1 MQMHKS
7 EENTS
12 SSMIFYSNF
21 TSVLRY
27 VEEWGEQLVGK
38 ADPVIVKLELG
49 SEQPVSC
56 EVVKGVESDYS
67 PGLVRPWAG
76 GLVGVAY
83 RTTPRRLGKVY
94 CTNRPSVLFHI
105 PEGAE
110 TWTVITGL
118 ATGPELGITRLGTS
132 PAGALVWLERSLSG
146 EGPGADLYPGPHGA
160 SLRLMSLDSLN
171 GEIREIVS
179 EQQPEFTIEARS
191 PFAGL
196 FNPQVCPRPWL
207 GNDTLAL
214 R

>member
-1 MQMHKS
+1 
-7 EENTS
+7 
-12 SSMIFYSNF
+12 MINDKIFCSNF
-21 TSVLRY
+21 ISVPRF

-38 ADPVIVKLELG
+38 ANPVIVKLDLG
-49 SEQPVSC
+49 SEQPVRC
-56 EVVKGVESDYS
+56 EVVKGVDSDYS

-83 RTTPRRLGKVY
+83 RNTPRRLGKVY

-118 ATGPELGITRLGTS
+118 APGAELGITRLLAS
-132 PAGALVWLERSLSG
+132 PAGTLVWLERSLSG
-146 EGPGADLYPGPHGA
+146 EGGEASLYPGPHGA
-160 SLRLMSLDSLN
+160 SMRLMSLDSID
-171 GEIREIVS
+171 GVIRDIVS
-179 EQQPEFTIEARS
+179 EQQPEFTTEARS

-196 FNPQVCPRPWL
+196 FNPSFCPRPWL

-214 R
+214 RWENGLL